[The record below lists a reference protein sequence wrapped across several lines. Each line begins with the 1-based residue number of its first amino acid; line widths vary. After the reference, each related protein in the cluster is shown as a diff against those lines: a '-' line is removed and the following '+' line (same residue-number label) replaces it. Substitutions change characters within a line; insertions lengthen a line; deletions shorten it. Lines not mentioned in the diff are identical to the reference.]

1 MPTKSPLLRIFHPAS
16 WMVVLLMLAS
26 CKKDDFSGWTNAY
39 QLPPPGVEIVKAGAL
54 VKNCVAPFPV
64 SFFQEVRNQR
74 GTVSYFWDFGDGSTS
89 TEKIPNHIYDSAGV
103 YKVTFIVKNEISS
116 DTAILTLN
124 QFASGSVPVEPSFNF
139 LHTNNNNYAPT
150 KVNFQ
155 NTTSGANQFKWFFG
169 DGDESNN
176 DSPEHIFRNPGNYT
190 VKLRGTCTNGSEKE
204 ASQQILVIPAPRR
217 IVIDSLNLM
226 LPSAFKNS
234 RVFVEFYR
242 NSQLFGST
250 ATISASSFP
259 VKLLRPRDF
268 PGGYI
273 FDDVQFTSN
282 EALIF
287 RAYREGVN
295 GNPSTLIAE
304 LLLSTSAIQSAFYPR
319 VYYQIETVPAQTDTF
334 IDLYL
339 DY

>member
-1 MPTKSPLLRIFHPAS
+1 
-16 WMVVLLMLAS
+16 
-26 CKKDDFSGWTNAY
+26 
-39 QLPPPGVEIVKAGAL
+39 
-54 VKNCVAPFPV
+54 
-64 SFFQEVRNQR
+64 
-74 GTVSYFWDFGDGSTS
+74 
-89 TEKIPNHIYDSAGV
+89 
-103 YKVTFIVKNEISS
+103 
-116 DTAILTLN
+116 
-124 QFASGSVPVEPSFNF
+124 VEPSFNF

-169 DGDESNN
+169 DGDETNN

-204 ASQQILVIPAPRR
+204 VSQQILVIPAPKR

-226 LPSAFKNS
+226 LPSAFKNT